1 MKKIIKLYINII
13 FKKLSAV
20 IQVKMRVFMN
30 LMDKAWLKHSTVAQ
44 TSHKTGEFCSRN
56 ASHMSNTEISPK
68 SLGHIVE

>member
-30 LMDKAWLKHSTVAQ
+30 LMDKA
-44 TSHKTGEFCSRN
+44 
-56 ASHMSNTEISPK
+56 
-68 SLGHIVE
+68 